1 MAQFTMGCKMEIYL
15 ATRTG
20 LVTAVQN
27 GNDWQ
32 VEERGLKGQEVTSVI
47 AREGV
52 ILAGTRA
59 GIFCSEDR
67 GFTWMEKSN
76 GLTERYVRW
85 LAYHPDI
92 SDFELAGTEP
102 AGIFVSRNG
111 GESWRECVEVS
122 DLRRKHEW
130 WLPYSP
136 GAGCVRG
143 FAFHGQRAY
152 AAVEVGAALRSDDGG
167 ESWGLVAGA
176 NGRPAFATPP
186 TNFVHSDVHSVEVH
200 PSSPDLVFAP
210 TGGGFYQSSDGG
222 QTWRQINDCYYVRA
236 VWVDDNDANH
246 MILGASDSA
255 GGRNGR
261 IEVTSDG
268 GQSWQQV
275 AGRWSNNMVE
285 RFQQIGHNL
294 WAVMAKGN
302 LLVTPL
308 AQLNWQPALSEVVG
322 VNDMT
327 IMN

>member
-1 MAQFTMGCKMEIYL
+1 MEIYL

-27 GNDWQ
+27 GAHWQ
-32 VEERGLKGQEVTSVI
+32 VEERGLGGQELTSVI

-52 ILAGTRA
+52 ILAGTRD

-67 GFTWMEKSN
+67 GFTWSEKSK

-92 SDFELAGTEP
+92 SDFEFAGTEP
-102 AGIFVSRNG
+102 AGIFVSRDG

-122 DLRRKHEW
+122 DLRREHQW

-176 NGRPAFATPP
+176 NGRPVFATPP
-186 TNFVHSDVHSVEVH
+186 
-200 PSSPDLVFAP
+200 AP
-210 TGGGFYQSSDGG
+210 
-222 QTWRQINDCYYVRA
+222 
-236 VWVDDNDANH
+236 
-246 MILGASDSA
+246 ILFMLMFTLWKFILH
-255 GGRNGR
+255 RLIWFLR
-261 IEVTSDG
+261 P
-268 GQSWQQV
+268 QV
-275 AGRWSNNMVE
+275 AVFISRVMVGK
-285 RFQQIGHNL
+285 RGDRL
-294 WAVMAKGN
+294 
-302 LLVTPL
+302 
-308 AQLNWQPALSEVVG
+308 
-322 VNDMT
+322 MT
-327 IMN
+327 AIMCEPCGWISMMPII